1 VAAKVLRAI
10 YRLIVP
16 GGLVLLVSALAMQSR
31 MPQGMVASFWHF
43 YPYIIFGVGLLL
55 SALFNCSR
63 LFFALL
69 VVALSDRALFWLVPR
84 LSSAGIHQIIFDAIA
99 LLLPLNLL
107 AFSFMRDRG
116 IISPRG
122 RRRVAFIAAQVAF
135 VGMVVLIQPLQ
146 VRAAGL
152 MQGKIIPKGYSEWSH
167 LSQPAL
173 LVFVVTGIVML
184 VYLLDRRR
192 PVESGLFWAL
202 VTAFIALNAGGA
214 NHFSSVYFASGGL
227 ILGIAVLETSYTMA
241 YHDDLTQL
249 PSRRALNQALMKV
262 GDAYTVAMVDVD
274 HFKQFN
280 DTYGHETGDQVLR
293 MIASRL
299 ADVTGGGKAYRYGGE
314 EFAVIFPN
322 KSADEAFS
330 SLETLR
336 KKIESTPFKVR
347 GAERR
352 ERRKRPTKRAASPRI
367 HAKKRVRVTVSIG
380 AASCDGDA
388 RPADEVI
395 QSADKAL
402 YRAKESGRNC
412 TVVSG

>member
-1 VAAKVLRAI
+1 LGAKVLRAV

-16 GGLVLLVSALAMQSR
+16 GGLVLLVSALAMESR
-31 MPQGMVASFWHF
+31 MPQGMAASFWHY

-55 SALFNCSR
+55 SAVFNCSR

-69 VVALSDRALFWLVPR
+69 VVALSDRALLWLVPR
-84 LSSAGIHQIIFDAIA
+84 LSSAGIYQTIFDAIA

-116 IISPRG
+116 IISSPG
-122 RRRVAFIAAQVAF
+122 RRRVAFIAAQVVF
-135 VGMVVLIQPLQ
+135 VGLIVLIHPLQ

-152 MQGKIIPKGYSEWSH
+152 MQGEIIPKGYSEWSH

-173 LVFVVTGIVML
+173 LAFILAGIVML

-214 NHFSSVYFASGGL
+214 SHLSSVYFASGGL

-241 YHDDLTQL
+241 YHDELTQL
-249 PSRRALNQALMKV
+249 PSRRALNQALLKV
-262 GDAYTVAMVDVD
+262 GDAYAVAMVDVD

-280 DTYGHETGDQVLR
+280 DTYGHETGDQVLQ

-299 ADVTGGGKAYRYGGE
+299 ADVTGGGKAFRYGGE
-314 EFAVIFPN
+314 EFAVIFAN
-322 KSADEAFS
+322 KSVDEAYS

-336 KKIESTPFKVR
+336 KKIEATPFKVR
-347 GAERR
+347 DAERR
-352 ERRKRPTKRAASPRI
+352 ERRKKAKKRQVPRL

-380 AASCDGDA
+380 AASCDGEG
-388 RPADEVI
+388 RPADEVL
-395 QSADKAL
+395 QAADKAL
-402 YRAKESGRNC
+402 YRAKNSGRNC

>member
-1 VAAKVLRAI
+1 MGAKVLRAI

-16 GGLVLLVSALAMQSR
+16 GGLVLLISALAMESH
-31 MPQGMVASFWHF
+31 MPQGMAASFWHY

-69 VVALSDRALFWLVPR
+69 VVAMSDRALFWLVPR
-84 LSSAGIHQIIFDAIA
+84 LSSTGIHQVIFDAIA

-116 IISPRG
+116 ILSPRG
-122 RRRVAFIAAQVAF
+122 RRRVAFIAAQVVFIA
-135 VGMVVLIQPLQ
+135 VVVMVQPLQ

-152 MQGKIIPKGYSEWSH
+152 MQGQIISKGYFEWSH

-173 LVFVVTGIVML
+173 LVFVLAGIVML
-184 VYLLDRRR
+184 FYLLDRRR

-214 NHFSSVYFASGGL
+214 SQLASVYFASGGL
-227 ILGIAVLETSYTMA
+227 ILGVAVLETSYTMA
-241 YHDDLTQL
+241 YHDELTQL
-249 PSRRALNQALMKV
+249 PSRRALNQALLKV
-262 GDAYTVAMVDVD
+262 GDAYTVAMLDVD

-322 KSADEAFS
+322 RSVDEAFS

-347 GAERR
+347 GVERR
-352 ERRKRPTKRAASPRI
+352 ERRKRTTKKQVPRL

-380 AASCDGDA
+380 AASCDGEG

-402 YRAKESGRNC
+402 YRAKSNGRNC

>member
-1 VAAKVLRAI
+1 LGAKVLRAV

-16 GGLVLLVSALAMQSR
+16 GGLVLLVSALAMESR
-31 MPQGMVASFWHF
+31 MPQGMAASFWHY

-55 SALFNCSR
+55 SAVFNCSR

-69 VVALSDRALFWLVPR
+69 VVALSDRALLWLVPR
-84 LSSAGIHQIIFDAIA
+84 LSSAGIYQTIFDAIA

-116 IISPRG
+116 IISSPG
-122 RRRVAFIAAQVAF
+122 RRRVAFIAAQVVF
-135 VGMVVLIQPLQ
+135 VGLIVLIHPLQ

-152 MQGKIIPKGYSEWSH
+152 MQGEIIPKGYSEWSH

-173 LVFVVTGIVML
+173 LAFILAGIVML

-214 NHFSSVYFASGGL
+214 SHLSSVYFASGGL

-241 YHDDLTQL
+241 YHDELTQL
-249 PSRRALNQALMKV
+249 PSRRALNQALLKV
-262 GDAYTVAMVDVD
+262 GDAYAVAMVDVD

-280 DTYGHETGDQVLR
+280 DTYGHETGDQVLQ

-299 ADVTGGGKAYRYGGE
+299 ADVTGGGKAFRYGGE
-314 EFAVIFPN
+314 EFAVIFAN
-322 KSADEAFS
+322 KSVDEAYL

-336 KKIESTPFKVR
+336 KKIEATPFKVR
-347 GAERR
+347 DAERR
-352 ERRKRPTKRAASPRI
+352 ERRKKAKKRQVPRL

-380 AASCDGDA
+380 AASSDGEG
-388 RPADEVI
+388 RPADEVL
-395 QSADKAL
+395 QAADKAL
-402 YRAKESGRNC
+402 YRAKNSGRNC